1 MVDQENLRTM
11 VTAPTPPGTDQRA
24 EALGPVVVIGAGLV
38 GASVGCAL
46 TRAGATVHLRDRR
59 RSHALV
65 AAGIGAGT
73 VTPPAA
79 REVKLVVVA
88 VPPDA
93 VPEVVERALKHY
105 RHAVVTDVASVK
117 TPVVEALRARELNLD
132 RYVGS
137 HPMAGSQYS
146 GPLTATPQLFVDRRW
161 VIADGTG
168 TPDAVS
174 TVESLVAVCG
184 ARLIHLSP
192 ADHDRA
198 VAEVSHVPQIMSSLT
213 AARLRDVPS
222 GDLLLAGQG
231 VRDVTRVA
239 GSDPVLWGQII
250 TANHEQIAAQLRR
263 VRDDLDRML
272 EAIQAQE
279 PAGVGE
285 VIAEGQQGVAALPG
299 KHGRSTTN
307 LDTVVVEIPDAPG
320 ALARLFADI
329 QAQGVNIE
337 DLSIEHDIAKPAGY
351 LSVAVGADRAADL
364 RAAMSSAGWGL
375 RS

>member
-1 MVDQENLRTM
+1 MSQP
-11 VTAPTPPGTDQRA
+11 VTTATARGADAERERLAPLSPT
-24 EALGPVVVIGAGLV
+24 VVIGAGLV
-38 GASVGCAL
+38 GASIGCAL
-46 TRAGATVHLRDRR
+46 SAAGVPVHLRDRY

-65 AAGIGAGT
+65 AAGLGAGSVEAPDPAE
-73 VTPPAA
+73 VT
-79 REVKLVVVA
+79 LVVVA

-93 VPEVVERALKHY
+93 VPEVVTRALARY

-117 TPVVEALRARELNLD
+117 LPVVEALRARGTELD

-146 GPLTATPQLFVDRRW
+146 GPLTASGKLFVDRGW

-168 TPDAVS
+168 SPESVRR
-174 TVESLVAVCG
+174 VEALVAVCG
-184 ARLIHLSP
+184 GRLIHLAP

-198 VAEVSHVPQIMSSLT
+198 VAEISHVPQIMSSLT
-213 AARLRDVPS
+213 AARLREVPA

-239 GSDPVLWGQII
+239 GSDPKLWSQII
-250 TANHEQIAAQLRR
+250 TANRQQILAQLRL
-263 VRDDLDRML
+263 VREDLDRL
-272 EAIQAQE
+272 LAGIDADD
-279 PAGVGE
+279 PA
-285 VIAEGQQGVAALPG
+285 VIGSLIAAGRQGVEALPG
-299 KHGRSTTN
+299 KHGQRRAV

-337 DLSIEHDIAKPAGY
+337 DLSIEHDQAKQAGY
-351 LSVAVGADRAADL
+351 LSVAVGAGRAEDL
-364 RAAMSSAGWGL
+364 RRAML
-375 RS
+375 RSGWELRS